1 MNKYEISDK
10 LFDARQA
17 LDEIIKDENCMPR
30 ERELA
35 YAALLVLWDLEVAMD
50 FD

>member
-17 LDEIIKDENCMPR
+17 LDEIIKDENSTPR

-35 YAALLVLWDLEVAMD
+35 MDALRALWDLEATMFLD
-50 FD
+50 